1 MRFLDP
7 KKTIFTCT
15 RTDCSGCEI
24 KDEVTCHFSQGQ
36 LIKFLVVAFP
46 AFIIGGIGSYLF
58 AWWALLIFIALI
70 FAYFLFT
77 EIRVMCSH
85 CPHYAEPST
94 RTLTCWA
101 NYGAPKIWK
110 YRPGPMSFWE
120 KLIFLTGMFVV
131 FTAPILFMVLG
142 EHFIMLAV
150 YIFFLLFGLAML
162 FSFLCTR
169 CMNFACPFNRVK
181 SDMREKFFALNPRV
195 KNAWKD
201 KNRQKEYL

>member
-1 MRFLDP
+1 
-7 KKTIFTCT
+7 
-15 RTDCSGCEI
+15 
-24 KDEVTCHFSQGQ
+24 
-36 LIKFLVVAFP
+36 
-46 AFIIGGIGSYLF
+46 
-58 AWWALLIFIALI
+58 
-70 FAYFLFT
+70 
-77 EIRVMCSH
+77 
-85 CPHYAEPST
+85 
-94 RTLTCWA
+94 
-101 NYGAPKIWK
+101 
-110 YRPGPMSFWE
+110 MSFWE